1 MKISQMIRALE
12 ESKEMYGNINIGILI
27 QLEDG
32 TLSDM
37 DMDNSE
43 IYFNYEQYEDGDKL
57 SIQNFPY

>member
-1 MKISQMIRALE
+1 MV
-12 ESKEMYGNINIGILI
+12 NINIEILI

-37 DMDNSE
+37 DVDNSE
-43 IYFNYEQYEDGDKL
+43 IYFNYEQNEDGDKL